1 VTVLADLMVR
11 VQDVPELES
20 QPSHPLKTERS
31 PVGVAVRVTTVP

>member
-11 VQDVPELES
+11 VQVVPEVES

-31 PVGVAVRVTTVP
+31 AGVAVRVTTVP